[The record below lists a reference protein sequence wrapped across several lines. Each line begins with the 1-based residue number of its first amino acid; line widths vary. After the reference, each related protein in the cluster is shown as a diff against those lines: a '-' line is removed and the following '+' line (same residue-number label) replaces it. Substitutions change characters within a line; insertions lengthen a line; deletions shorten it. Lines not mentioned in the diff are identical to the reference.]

1 MVENNLHRS
10 TMKVV
15 YCAIGFCKETNEQ
28 RMKTFLSEQHAT
40 NRNKDSND
48 FKMVN
53 EFKITVVH
61 FARPNPMQI
70 CACAWIYRWT
80 KKLWKIRTR
89 PPRLRAA
96 GLPGRGAVAGRGLQA
111 CF

>member
-1 MVENNLHRS
+1 
-10 TMKVV
+10 MKVL

-48 FKMVN
+48 EMVN
-53 EFKITVVH
+53 EFKLTVPLTHKDLCTRVDL
-61 FARPNPMQI
+61 PL
-70 CACAWIYRWT
+70 Y
-80 KKLWKIRTR
+80 KKTVENQDWATG
-89 PPRLRAA
+89 P
-96 GLPGRGAVAGRGLQA
+96 PGRGAVAGRGLRPRAAEPRA